1 MRCLNVEDV
10 RKHEFFSITKF
21 RHLLKHG
28 RSQTINKKSHTGG
41 QRDNTK
47 IKAPAMLLSH
57 QIKSSLSSNALQSS
71 AHSPGNQDYRIC
83 PALSWGGGGVSP

>member
-28 RSQTINKKSHTGG
+28 RSQTINKKVTH
-41 QRDNTK
+41 RR
-47 IKAPAMLLSH
+47 PE
-57 QIKSSLSSNALQSS
+57 
-71 AHSPGNQDYRIC
+71 R
-83 PALSWGGGGVSP
+83 